1 MASPAPL
8 YNGTTLV
15 SLHVEGANYNT
26 ADLLRKSA
34 NTSTLAP
41 PINFKICKGMSLNP
55 LLLLALKLL
64 YITSANSSSVNNN
77 SGDNGGGWKISRGK
91 SALKNSY

>member
-15 SLHVEGANYNT
+15 SLHVEGANYRT
-26 ADLLRKSA
+26 ADLFKKSA

-41 PINFKICKGMSLNP
+41 PINFKIYKGMSLNP
-55 LLLLALKLL
+55 LLLFALKLL
-64 YITSANSSSVNNN
+64 YNTSANSSPVNNK
-77 SGDNGGGWKISRGK
+77 SGDDGGELKMSRGK
-91 SALKNSY
+91 SAL